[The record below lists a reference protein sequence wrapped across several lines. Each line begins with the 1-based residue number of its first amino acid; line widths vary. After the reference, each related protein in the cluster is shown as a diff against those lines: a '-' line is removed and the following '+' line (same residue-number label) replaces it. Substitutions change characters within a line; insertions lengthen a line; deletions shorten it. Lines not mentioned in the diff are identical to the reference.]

1 MKLLIA
7 IPCMD
12 YMHVEFCK
20 SLIGL
25 VEELKEQKI
34 EYEIVFQSGTL
45 VYVARDKLASRAIQC
60 GYTDVLWLDSDMV
73 FQPKILEDLM
83 FSGNDFVSGIYQ
95 ARRKPHGSV
104 LFSEIKPDVKAF
116 EEYPTD
122 TFEIKACGFG
132 CVYMKPWILA
142 KVMEKYGTC
151 FTPIKEYGEDLTFC
165 LRAAELGVKMYA
177 EPFVRLG
184 HIGHIVI
191 DETDHEFWKQTIS
204 NYSFP

>member
-12 YMHVEFCK
+12 FMHVEFVK
-20 SLIGL
+20 SITGL
-25 VEELKEQKI
+25 VEELKDKNI
-34 EYEIVFQSGTL
+34 PYEIVFQSGTL

-60 GYTDVLWLDSDMV
+60 DYTDVLWLDSDMV
-73 FQPKILEDLM
+73 FQPNILEDLM
-83 FSGNDFVSGIYQ
+83 FSEKDFVSGIYQ
-95 ARRKPHGSV
+95 TRRKPHSATV
-104 LFSEIKPDVKAF
+104 FRQIKPEVIPYDK
-116 EEYPTD
+116 YPAD

-142 KVMEKYGTC
+142 KVMEEYGTC
-151 FTPIKEYGEDLTFC
+151 FTPLKEYGEDITFC
-165 LRAAELGVKMYA
+165 LRVDELGIKMYA

-184 HIGHIVI
+184 HIGHIVV

-204 NYSFP
+204 NYPFP